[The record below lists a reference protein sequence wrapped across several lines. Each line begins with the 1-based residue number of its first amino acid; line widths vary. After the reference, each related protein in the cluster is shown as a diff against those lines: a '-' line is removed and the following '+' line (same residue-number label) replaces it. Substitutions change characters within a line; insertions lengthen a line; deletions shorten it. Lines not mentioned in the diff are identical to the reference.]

1 MSDLCIKIWVF
12 WLVVPC
18 FLNPPPPPQKKANK
32 QQKTEEKK
40 RFSGTLPISLNDK
53 IFSCRI
59 KNRD

>member
-1 MSDLCIKIWVF
+1 MYQDLGI
-12 WLVVPC
+12 LVSGTLFSQPH
-18 FLNPPPPPQKKANK
+18 PPPPQKKANK

-40 RFSGTLPISLNDK
+40 RFSGTLPVSLNDK